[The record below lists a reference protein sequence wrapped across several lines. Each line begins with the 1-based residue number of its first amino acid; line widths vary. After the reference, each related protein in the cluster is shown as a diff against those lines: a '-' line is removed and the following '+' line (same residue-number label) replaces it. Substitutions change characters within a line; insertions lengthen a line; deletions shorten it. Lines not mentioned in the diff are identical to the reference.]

1 MKIKLKPPYL
11 IGEVGIN
18 HNGSVQLAKKIIRVA
33 KKNNFDAIKLQKRDL
48 KICIPKEQQNI
59 LRDTPWG
66 RMTYLNYK
74 KKIELS
80 KNDFQN
86 IIKFCKKIKIDI
98 FCSAFDVNSL
108 KFLRQFKFRYNKIP
122 SAMITNIKFIE
133 AVAKERKKTLIST
146 GMCEMK
152 DIIKAVKIF
161 KKHKCKFVLMHCVS
175 EYPCPENNLNLNM
188 ITSLKKKFKCEV
200 GYSGH
205 ETSVSPSIFSWIMG
219 ATYIE
224 RHITTDRS
232 LWGTDQAASIE
243 PQGMAVLAGILKKA
257 HTFFG
262 SGRKRISLVE
272 QKMLKK
278 FKYW

>member
-48 KICIPKEQQNI
+48 KICIPKDQQNI

-243 PQGMAVLAGILKKA
+243 PQGMAALAGILKKA